1 MNFADGGA
9 LYGPQM
15 NAILAAF
22 RGTALLSGCVASA
35 SGGNRTISVTAGSVM
50 INDSARTY
58 AGGSVMLDAG
68 GTFDRY
74 DLITISTAGV
84 LAATKGTEAKK
95 CPPQPANTCLLA
107 IVFVPAG
114 ATVIATGNV
123 IDSSVPI
130 MRCVPPGTIC
140 MWSGSIVSIPAGWAL
155 CNGSNGTPDLRDKFV
170 VGAGSGYAVGA
181 TGGEATHVLTIDEMP
196 SHSHNIRAGN
206 ELGQDPWAGVK
217 WVFGQKDVYQST
229 ESAGGGQ
236 AHNNLPPYYA
246 LAYIMKLP

>member
-58 AGGSVMLDAG
+58 AGGSVVLDAG

-155 CNGSNGTPDLRDKFV
+155 CNGSNGTPDLRDRFI
-170 VGAGSGYAVGA
+170 VGAGAGYAVGA
-181 TGGEATHVLTIDEMP
+181 TGGEATHTLTVDEMP
-196 SHSHNIRAGN
+196 RHNHTITSLGGGGTGSGAGLN
-206 ELGQDPWAGVK
+206 CVDNPT
-217 WVFGQKDVYQST
+217 YQGHT
-229 ESAGGGQ
+229 CPAGGGQ
-236 AHNNLPPYYA
+236 AHENRPPYYA
-246 LAYIMKLP
+246 LAYIMRLP